1 MKNVLRSMI
10 SQGSIAI
17 KHLRCDVLRYDTFI
31 ILFAGE
37 RIFKIGEHLAKLRTK
52 LLIASCAPFAKR
64 FPKRRRT
71 RHISRI
77 TCAWRTETVSNCC
90 CVNGQIHLPLLSTE
104 IKLLDQFWLI
114 ILFNHCGTVVERR
127 SLAGELSLSCAR
139 PAADGWPLM
148 WVSHPL

>member
-1 MKNVLRSMI
+1 MSETSDNMKNVLRSMI

-77 TCAWRTETVSNCC
+77 TCA
-90 CVNGQIHLPLLSTE
+90 
-104 IKLLDQFWLI
+104 
-114 ILFNHCGTVVERR
+114 
-127 SLAGELSLSCAR
+127 
-139 PAADGWPLM
+139 
-148 WVSHPL
+148 